1 VSASRAPS
9 ATRPAQRPTA
19 RSGSGSPALSLK
31 PGREKSLLRR
41 HPWIFSG
48 AIERVEGEPQSGHA
62 VAVRASSGAF
72 LAWAAYSAGSQI
84 RARVW
89 SWQEDEPPGEGL
101 LRERLAQAIALRR
114 ALYPGADV
122 VRLVNAESDAL
133 PGLIVDRYGDT
144 LVLQASSAGAAYWR
158 EAAAGALLELVP
170 ARRVYERSDA
180 EVMELEGLPARAG
193 VLHGDEPPD
202 PVAIVENGLSVGVRI
217 AAGHKTGFYLDQ
229 RENRLLL
236 RQLAGDREVLDC
248 FCYTGGFALNALAG
262 GARHVT
268 AVDASSDAIDGA
280 RRNAALNGLPDERIE
295 WLADDAFKLLRRL
308 RDQGRQFDLI
318 VLDPPKFAPTA
329 ALAERA
335 ARGYK
340 DINLLAFKLLRPGGQ
355 LMTFSC
361 SGGISRE
368 LFQKIVAGAAS
379 DARVDAQIV
388 RWLSAAPDHPVA
400 LAFPEGEYL
409 KGLLCHLT

>member
-1 VSASRAPS
+1 VSISRAAS
-9 ATRPAQRPTA
+9 ATGRARRPAA
-19 RSGSGSPALSLK
+19 RSSGGYPALTLK
-31 PGREKSLLRR
+31 AGREKSLLRR

-48 AIERVEGEPQSGHA
+48 AIERFDGEPQSGQA

-101 LRERLAQAIALRR
+101 LRARIARAIALRG
-114 ALYPGADV
+114 ALYPGADA

-158 EAAAGALLELVP
+158 DVAVGTLLELVP
-170 ARRVYERSDA
+170 ARGVYERSDA

-193 VLHGDEPPD
+193 VLHGDEPAD
-202 PVAIVENGLSVGVRI
+202 PVVIAENGLSIGVRI

-236 RQLAGDREVLDC
+236 RQLAREREVLDC

-268 AVDASSDAIDGA
+268 AVDASGEALDGA
-280 RRNAALNGLPDERIE
+280 RRNAALNGLADERIE
-295 WLADDAFKLLRRL
+295 WLNDDAFKLLRRL

-409 KGLLCHLT
+409 KGLLCHLP